1 MKTLAL
7 SAVLLVACASIQT
20 RRVVVPVDD
29 SDGASCFEACVKPSM
44 CPPGKPCAPGQF
56 ACLET
61 CRGARVEA
69 GPCATAEL
77 HGSER
82 CWTNKGPF

>member
-1 MKTLAL
+1 MKPLAL
-7 SAVLLVACASIQT
+7 GAILLLACAGVQT
-20 RRVVVPVDD
+20 RRVVVPNDD
-29 SDGASCFEACVKPSM
+29 TDAERCFEACVKSST

-61 CRGARVEA
+61 CRGARVES
-69 GPCATAEL
+69 GPCAGAEL
-77 HGSER
+77 RANER